1 MEATKNPK
9 TDAQRDQH
17 LAVCRHTHDNIIFN
31 YGSVENY
38 IAAKNTEINTAESK
52 LLSYCDNPRK
62 GKSRRSAII
71 AGLENTIFIM
81 KNSLANTLRELEE
94 LNAATPTETPRIS
107 TETAETVNVSAEG
120 GKEEERA
127 EIAITSITQLNVL
140 KYKLQHP
147 KLKEWAVKYGLL
159 DLVRRMYYLE
169 EVYIG
174 GVMIDNKFRQ
184 SLCENDKA
192 IIAAVRKLIADAEKA
207 A

>member
-107 TETAETVNVSAEG
+107 PETPQTIECTTE
-120 GKEEERA
+120 
-127 EIAITSITQLNVL
+127 
-140 KYKLQHP
+140 P
-147 KLKEWAVKYGLL
+147 
-159 DLVRRMYYLE
+159 
-169 EVYIG
+169 
-174 GVMIDNKFRQ
+174 
-184 SLCENDKA
+184 
-192 IIAAVRKLIADAEKA
+192 RKLAQTA
-207 A
+207 